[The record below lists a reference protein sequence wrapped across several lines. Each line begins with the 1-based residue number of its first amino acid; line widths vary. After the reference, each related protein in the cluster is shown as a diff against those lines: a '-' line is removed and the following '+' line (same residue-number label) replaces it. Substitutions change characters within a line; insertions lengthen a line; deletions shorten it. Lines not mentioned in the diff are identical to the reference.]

1 MPGGGVVFGPK
12 PRDYSIKM
20 NRKERRVALRTAFQ
34 SRVEQLVVVEDFATQ
49 LPRPKTRTVVEALD
63 RWGVDSQSKILMIL
77 PERQETVY
85 LSVRNMPNV
94 KLITASNLNVFDVL
108 NADAIVATS
117 TAIAKLQEVYN
128 DD

>member
-1 MPGGGVVFGPK
+1 
-12 PRDYSIKM
+12 
-20 NRKERRVALRTAFQ
+20 
-34 SRVEQLVVVEDFATQ
+34 
-49 LPRPKTRTVVEALD
+49 VVEALD